1 MNSNSNSVIHDIS
14 WAVKKL
20 DEGHKVR
27 RKDWP
32 EPASL
37 FLVKTNWGKHIDS
50 TYPEYSMMAFCS
62 FDTLKAT
69 DWELADWLMCSTDE
83 NKEAS
88 LVIEL
93 TVGQS
98 YTPMRSLTCESHV
111 RELRCPNANRYEVE
125 DDDYKG
131 AQMLAFSIAI
141 TLSFAC
147 GVLLCY
153 CYMQAVSM

>member
-32 EPASL
+32 KTASL
-37 FLVKTNWGKHIDS
+37 FLVKTNWGKYIDS

-69 DWELADWLMCSTDE
+69 DWELAD
-83 NKEAS
+83 
-88 LVIEL
+88 
-93 TVGQS
+93 
-98 YTPMRSLTCESHV
+98 
-111 RELRCPNANRYEVE
+111 
-125 DDDYKG
+125 
-131 AQMLAFSIAI
+131 
-141 TLSFAC
+141 
-147 GVLLCY
+147 
-153 CYMQAVSM
+153 